1 MRYAQEEYHSSM
13 SKIKMISNS
22 DGAHLDELKKL
33 FQSQSDKVVI
43 ISPFLAK
50 NIQDLLSEFSFKETK
65 EVELIT
71 TFKPSDPEQLT
82 KPGILKQFFD
92 YFKSTYPNIN
102 VKIHIDNQLH
112 GKIYITTKGTT
123 YSMILGSANFTRNGL
138 SNNHEWSVKIDD
150 NVVIENIVEDTFS
163 SIEYPEVTY
172 HQISKACLF
181 AEQYEKQHPEWTKKP
196 NVRSDILEAIYSVEN
211 ETNPN
216 PQYFLKPIG
225 HSESPILLEEQRDF
239 SDLHQDLH
247 FSKKKPKGVK
257 KGDIVIT
264 TAVGPGSLLSYFK
277 VTGGLHQVTQNEID
291 KEPWKERWPWYM
303 EGRNLST
310 KFGKE
315 WWVHNIRRQ
324 DALNEYLNKYP
335 DIPVTY
341 AGGFTLGTINRGND
355 KVKITKE
362 FGEFLISKIE
372 RCINE
377 A

>member
-1 MRYAQEEYHSSM
+1 M
-13 SKIKMISNS
+13 SNIKMISNS

-33 FQSQSDKVVI
+33 FQSHSDKVVI
-43 ISPFLAK
+43 VSPFLAK
-50 NIQDLLSEFSFKETK
+50 NIQDLLSEFSFKKTQEI
-65 EVELIT
+65 ELIT
-71 TFKPSDPEQLT
+71 SLKPSDPEQLT
-82 KPGILKQFFD
+82 KPGTLKQFFD
-92 YFKSTYPNIN
+92 YFKNTYPNIN

-112 GKIYITTKGTT
+112 GKIYITIKGTT

-138 SNNHEWSVKIDD
+138 SNNHEWSVKIADD
-150 NVVIENIVEDTFS
+150 VLIENIVEDIFS
-163 SIEYPEVTY
+163 SIEYPDVTY

-181 AEQYEKQHPEWTKKP
+181 AEQYEKQHPEWIKKP
-196 NVRSDILEAIYSVEN
+196 NVHSDILKAIYSVEN
-211 ETNPN
+211 DKNPN

-225 HSESPILLEEQRDF
+225 HSESPVLLKEQRNF
-239 SDLHQDLH
+239 SDLHQNLH

-277 VTGGLHQVTQNEID
+277 VTGGLHQVKQNEID
-291 KEPWKERWPWYM
+291 KEPWKARWPWYM

-310 KFGKE
+310 QFGKE
-315 WWVHNIRRQ
+315 WWMHNIRRQ
-324 DALNEYLNKYP
+324 DALNEYLNKFP

-362 FGEFLISKIE
+362 FGEFLISKIN
-372 RCINE
+372 RCINK